1 MMDRRKTFQL
11 AANNLLLDT
20 KKLNT
25 KPEGI
30 VVGSPLKGKLIK
42 KRVISHYDSSKFS
55 PLIGS
60 PTLAV
65 KGSAYRQMDASPSA
79 RFFPTYEPDMV
90 RRITGEEMNK
100 RLKVD
105 ESKVDRE
112 DLRSEEMHW

>member
-90 RRITGEEMNK
+90 PCTCLLYTSPSPRDGLLSRMP
-100 RLKVD
+100 
-105 ESKVDRE
+105 S
-112 DLRSEEMHW
+112 SA